1 MKKIIRAFCFI
12 LLFCFIFTAF
22 VACDGSNANSDG
34 ANSGGSSLENNG
46 QTPGDD
52 EKEDVFRLD
61 KEDFGGVTIK
71 IMTDKASDY
80 LSCEIAPLELTDERV
95 RNAAYNRAQLI
106 AQEYGI
112 KIEQVWAENQG
123 DVKAKAKEQA
133 ETGIDEIQVFCGG
146 IIYLAGLVQDEVF
159 IDMNSIESNNYLDFT
174 QDYWDQRMIE
184 DISIKDR
191 IYFATGDALVTDDE
205 ATWAMFFN
213 KDIATNNNVS
223 SPYGAESIYEIAKRG
238 EWTID
243 VMYEMAKTVSNK
255 VGDKMDYDPN
265 TEDTWGMVAQCY
277 DSYTFM
283 VAAGQSLTRL
293 DNDLPIVTIGEEQN
307 IRAYEKVFSILT
319 DKQTVAIAEL
329 DRGGLTDYYGA
340 MSQIFAN
347 GRALFMPNKVA
358 TVSEEVMRTANI
370 RYGILPMPKL
380 SKEQENYSSTVTV
393 YWCSA
398 LAIPQTNVEKL
409 DATCYALEALAYYG
423 KKNMT
428 KEYYEQTLKNK
439 RFEDTESEEMLDLIF
454 RNKSFDIG
462 AVYSFGDILGFYT
475 NILISGSNTHASNY
489 DAAKDNYEIQ
499 IEDFLATI
507 E

>member
-1 MKKIIRAFCFI
+1 MKKALRAICLV
-12 LLFCFIFTAF
+12 LLLSMAVALFAACGDSDTSNDGTSSTANMQN
-22 VACDGSNANSDG
+22 NA
-34 ANSGGSSLENNG
+34 ANGEGNE
-46 QTPGDD
+46 Q
-52 EKEDVFRLD
+52 EDVFRLD

-80 LSCEIAPLELTDERV
+80 LSCEIAPQEIADERV
-95 RNAAYNRAQLI
+95 RNAAYDRVQTL

-112 KIEQVWAENQG
+112 LLEQVWADSQG
-123 DVKAKAKEQA
+123 DLRDKAKEQV

-146 IIYLAGLVQDEVF
+146 IIYLAGLVSDDIF
-159 IDMNSIESNNYLDFT
+159 WDMNSIQSNDYLDFK
-174 QDYWDQRMIE
+174 QPYWDQRMIE

-213 KDIATNNNVS
+213 KDIATDNSVYA
-223 SPYGAESIYEIAKRG
+223 PYDAESIYEIVERG
-238 EWTID
+238 DWTID
-243 VMYEMAKTVSNK
+243 VMYEMAKTVSNT
-255 VGDKMDYDPN
+255 VGGTMDYDPN
-265 TEDTWGMVAQCY
+265 TDDTWGMVAQCY

-293 DNDLPIVTIGEEQN
+293 DNDQPIITIGEEQN
-307 IRAYEKVFSILT
+307 IRAFEKVFSILT
-319 DKQTVAIAEL
+319 DKQTIAIAEI
-329 DRGGLTDYYGA
+329 DKGGLTDYYAA
-340 MSQIFAN
+340 MTQIFAN
-347 GRALFMPNKVA
+347 GKALFMPNKVA
-358 TVSEEVMRTANI
+358 TVSEEAMRTANI

-380 SKEQENYSSTVTV
+380 TKEQENYSSTVTV

-398 LAIPQTNVEKL
+398 LAIPKTNVEKL
-409 DATCYALEALAYYG
+409 NATCYALEALAYYG
-423 KKNMT
+423 QKNIT

-475 NILISGSNTHASNY
+475 NLLISGSNTHASNF
-489 DAAKDNYEIQ
+489 DSAKGTYEIE
-499 IEDFLATI
+499 IEDFLASI